1 MKPMNE
7 QSKLPPGREPLRSD
21 WFVQQLGASQQK
33 VMQLTVQNRA
43 LKNRLEV
50 LEARA
55 ERVENLLME
64 IYLSGQ
70 LDEEHTRLVTAEMVK
85 IDEEEKAIRDAQAVA

>member
-1 MKPMNE
+1 MSDQNR
-7 QSKLPPGREPLRSD
+7 LPPGREPLKSD
-21 WFVQQLGASQQK
+21 WFIEQLGASQQK
-33 VMQLTVQNRA
+33 VMSLTVQNRA
-43 LKNRLEV
+43 LKNRVEI

-55 ERVENLLME
+55 ERIEGLLME

-70 LDEEHTRLVTAEMVK
+70 LDEEHTRFVSAEMVK